1 MKISYITM
9 IQRYSFSSQLQL
21 MLKGV
26 LRNLTKFTGKHL
38 CPKSF
43 LIKLP
48 GFDTDVFLWVF
59 AKFLTSFLQ
68 NTYGRLVLQRT
79 NVSSSTE
86 QNSLLKTLYITIAN
100 FEEISCNAVVFSPV
114 YTVWHYV
121 EWWMTHV
128 KLANR

>member
-1 MKISYITM
+1 MKQM
-9 IQRYSFSSQLQL
+9 YSSCSQLQL

-38 CPKSF
+38 CQSLFK
-43 LIKLP
+43 
-48 GFDTDVFLWVF
+48 GFDTDVFLRVF
-59 AKFLTSFLQ
+59 AKFLTTSFLQ

-114 YTVWHYV
+114 YTV
-121 EWWMTHV
+121 
-128 KLANR
+128 